1 MPLLR
6 YYAIKTPCQVLVAA
20 LLSTMAQAASPPDI
34 AYFEKHIRPL
44 LVQHCYECHSV
55 DSKKLKGGLRLDYR
69 KGVLKGGD
77 SGPSVIP
84 GRVGKSLLIQAIRHS
99 DPDLKMPPKK
109 KLQPEQIEALEKW
122 VAMGAPDPRSSAE
135 NSTEQKQLNLE
146 AAKQF
151 WAFLPVTKKAPP
163 EVRDP
168 NWPHS
173 DIDCFILSA
182 QEKKGINPVNDADET
197 TLLRRIYFDL
207 IGLPPT
213 PGQAEAFNKAAA
225 TNRQEAIAG
234 LLDELLASPDFGV
247 RWARHWLDIA
257 RYSESTG
264 GGRTLLFGEAW
275 RYRDYVVD
283 SFNSDKPYDR
293 FVREQIAGD
302 LLQGGTLEERQEA
315 LIATAFL
322 LIGPTNYELQDK
334 TVLEMDIIDE
344 QLDTMGKAFLGLAIG
359 CARCHDHKFDPISTA
374 DYYGMAGILKGTKVV
389 VHSNVSTWNKRALPV
404 SPEEE
409 KLAKKQAA
417 RINALK
423 KEIAALKKKSGDKKK
438 TAVTI
443 ASLPGI
449 VVDDLQATLKGE
461 WTRSTSND
469 GYVAENYIHDGAKG
483 KGTKEVAYKVR
494 IPGDGKFE
502 VRVSYTEG
510 TNRARKVPVLIRH
523 ADGEITRHIDQT
535 KTPPIDGSF
544 ISLGTYDFLIGEW
557 EAVIISNKGTTAH
570 VIADA
575 VQFLP
580 EGATAVAKKD
590 NAKPPV
596 KQDKTNAKDRIKKL
610 EEELKSLQKKPGTS
624 PQVIAAEEAK
634 DTGDIHIAVRGNV
647 HNVGEKTPRGF
658 IQVLQNTPT
667 PQFSPTSSGRAE
679 LANWIASRKN
689 PLTARVF
696 VNRVWHHLFGNGIVG
711 SVDNFGHMGQIP
723 TNPELLDHLALRF
736 VEEGWSTKSLI
747 REIMLSRVYQL
758 SSAHSDAQ
766 ARIDVENRLH
776 WRQNRRRLQ
785 AEAIRDS
792 LLSATGKL
800 DRKLGGATVKPGTKT
815 EYGYKFEGNRR
826 SIYTPVFRN
835 TLPEI
840 MQVFDF
846 ADPNLVTGKRTTSSV
861 PTQALFLMNSTFVHR
876 QAEVAATR
884 LLKEQSDNND
894 TRVKYAYQ
902 LALGRNPT
910 LQEEQIIL
918 PFLKETK
925 DPGNAWTHVFQ
936 SLFSSL
942 DFRYL
947 N

>member
-6 YYAIKTPCQVLVAA
+6 YKAIKTPCQILVAA
-20 LLSTMAQAASPPDI
+20 LLSAMAQAASPPDI
-34 AYFEKHIRPL
+34 SYFEKHIRPL
-44 LVQHCYECHSV
+44 LVQHCYECHSA
-55 DSKKLKGGLRLDYR
+55 DSTKLKGGLRLDYR
-69 KGVLKGGD
+69 GGLLEGGD

-84 GRVGKSLLIQAIRHS
+84 GRVGKSLLIQAVRHS
-99 DPDLKMPPKK
+99 DADLKMPPKK
-109 KLQPEQIEALEKW
+109 KLDPEQIEALEKW
-122 VAMGAPDPRSSAE
+122 VAMGAPDPRRSAE
-135 NSTEQKQLNLE
+135 SSIEQKQLDLE

-151 WAFLPVTKKAPP
+151 WAFLPVIEKAPP
-163 EVRDP
+163 EVRDAT
-168 NWPHS
+168 WPHT
-173 DIDCFILSA
+173 DIDRFILSA
-182 QEKKGINPVNDADET
+182 QEKKGITPVNDADAA

-207 IGLPPT
+207 TGLPPT
-213 PGQAEAFNKAAA
+213 PGQAETFNKAAA
-225 TNRQEAIAG
+225 TNRQKAIAG
-234 LLDELLASPDFGV
+234 LIDELLASPDFGV

-409 KLAKKQAA
+409 KLARKQAA
-417 RINALK
+417 SINALK
-423 KEIAALKKKSGDKKK
+423 KEIAALKKKSGSKKRPPV
-438 TAVTI
+438 AI
-443 ASLPGI
+443 ASLSGV

-469 GYVAENYIHDGAKG
+469 GYVAENYIHDGARG
-483 KGTKEVAYKVR
+483 KGAKEVAYKVR

-510 TNRARKVPVLIRH
+510 TNRDRKVPVLIRH
-523 ADGEITRHIDQT
+523 ADGEVIRHIDQT

-557 EAVIISNKGTTAH
+557 EAVVISNKGTTAH

-580 EGATAVAKKD
+580 EGATATPKKD
-590 NAKPPV
+590 NPKPPV
-596 KQDKTNAKDRIKKL
+596 EQDKPDTEQRMKKL
-610 EEELKSLQKKPGTS
+610 EEELKSLQKKPGPS

-658 IQVLQNTPT
+658 IRVLQSEPT
-667 PQFSPTSSGRAE
+667 PEFIAASSGRAE
-679 LANWIASRKN
+679 LADWIASRQN

-696 VNRVWHHLFGNGIVG
+696 VNRVWHHLFGRGIVG
-711 SVDNFGHMGQIP
+711 SVDNFGHMGQAP
-723 TNPELLDHLALRF
+723 TNPELLDHLAVRF
-736 VEEGWSTKSLI
+736 VENGWSPKSLI

-758 SSAHSDAQ
+758 SSTHSDTQ
-766 ARIDVENRLH
+766 TGIDIENKLL

-792 LLSATGKL
+792 ILSATGKL
-800 DRKLGGATVKPGTKT
+800 DKKLGGATVKTGTKT

-846 ADPNLVTGKRTTSSV
+846 ADPNLVTGQRTTSSV
-861 PTQALFLMNSTFVHR
+861 PTQALFLMNNTFVR
-876 QAEVAATR
+876 QQAKAAAAH
-884 LLKEQSDNND
+884 LLKERSGSND
-894 TRVKYAYQ
+894 AKVKYAYQ
-902 LALGRNPT
+902 IALGRNPT
-910 LQEEQIIL
+910 ASEGKIIL
-918 PFLKETK
+918 DFLKEAQESETV
-925 DPGNAWTHVFQ
+925 WTQVFQ
-936 SLFSSL
+936 SLFASL